1 MNILLNR
8 VDERLIHG
16 QILSA
21 WVRKYGVELLVVL
34 DDNLAEDPFTQ
45 SVFTMAMPKKIDV
58 LFLSVQSGVQWFES
72 HPAENRRVMVLF
84 RNLFNFK
91 RAFNLGYAA
100 KTLNIGS
107 MLAGPQRRKLNR
119 DVFATEEEIRIMKR
133 LLAAG
138 VTIHIQVVGT
148 ETRTD
153 VAELLENLR

>member
-21 WVRKYGVELLVVL
+21 WVRKFGVELLVVL
-34 DDNLAEDPFTQ
+34 DDSLAEDPFTQ

-58 LFLSVQSGVQWFES
+58 LFLSVQSGVQWFEN

-84 RNLFNFK
+84 RNLSSFS
-91 RAFNLGYAA
+91 RAVELGYAA
-100 KTLNIGS
+100 KALDSGS

-119 DVFATEEEIRIMKR
+119 DVFATEEEIRLMKG
-133 LLAAG
+133 LLAMG
-138 VTIHIQVVGT
+138 VAIHIQVVGT

-153 VAELLENLR
+153 VAELLRGLQ